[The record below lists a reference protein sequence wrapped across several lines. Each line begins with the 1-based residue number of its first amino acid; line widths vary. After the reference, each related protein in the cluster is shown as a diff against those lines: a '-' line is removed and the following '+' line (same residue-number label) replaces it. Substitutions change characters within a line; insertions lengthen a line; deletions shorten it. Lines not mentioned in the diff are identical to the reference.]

1 VRYVNN
7 LPVQSDEK
15 CALAF
20 CKNMSN
26 LHFHGLHVSPK
37 NQQDDVLTMMAM
49 PGELLNYRVDV
60 PLDAPPGLYWYHTHP
75 HEESARQDLDGMS
88 GAIVIEGIDRYY
100 AELRDMLERVLIL
113 RDRVIEDG
121 DVMAESVTFAVPQG
135 GQNWFVLDCLPTAQ
149 SEAKNVSAG
158 CTRKRRTDGD
168 FRRFLPHP
176 FVRQLP
182 SYFATKPEMP
192 SVRLFPSCSSPSP
205 IVARHEFPTSRLL
218 GVSEICVV
226 PFHTCGPGITLG
238 QNLATGD
245 LQQCSSLLPG
255 L

>member
-1 VRYVNN
+1 
-7 LPVQSDEK
+7 
-15 CALAF
+15 
-20 CKNMSN
+20 
-26 LHFHGLHVSPK
+26 
-37 NQQDDVLTMMAM
+37 
-49 PGELLNYRVDV
+49 
-60 PLDAPPGLYWYHTHP
+60 
-75 HEESARQDLDGMS
+75 
-88 GAIVIEGIDRYY
+88 
-100 AELRDMLERVLIL
+100 MLWLKV
-113 RDRVIEDG
+113 
-121 DVMAESVTFAVPQG
+121 VTFAVPQG

-218 GVSEICVV
+218 GSQRDLRCPIPHLWPRHNFRAESCYWGLAAVLIAFAGPLKLKLFFVILVASLVLFWVSSRV
-226 PFHTCGPGITLG
+226 
-238 QNLATGD
+238 
-245 LQQCSSLLPG
+245 LQEKSQSQR
-255 L
+255 